1 MRTLSARNII
11 VGIIG
16 GFILFTLLS
25 FSVQAITMSNSSYI
39 VQNGNLNSASGKK
52 SNSSYKLNDTIG
64 QIAPGL
70 YSGTNYKVRA
80 GFQYISSIIRFKF
93 NVSSQNIT
101 FGILG
106 ATSPV
111 SRTNILT
118 ITNGSA
124 GGYNVYGAED
134 HQLLS
139 FPSGL
144 SIPNTTCD
152 AGDCT
157 TSNGTAWTSTLTYGF
172 GYRCDNLSG
181 TDCASGFSNI
191 NNYEQFADT
200 SAKQSPVAVM
210 TGTNAGRNIQTQ
222 ITYKVNISASQA
234 SGQYINQINYVAVPT
249 F

>member
-1 MRTLSARNII
+1 MIILSARRILF
-11 VGIIG
+11 GLIG
-16 GFILFTLLS
+16 GGIVFSLLS
-25 FSVQAITMSNSSYI
+25 FSVQAITMSNAQYI
-39 VQNGNLNSASGKK
+39 IQNGNLNSASGKK
-52 SNSSYKLNDTIG
+52 SNGAYKLNDTVG

-101 FGILG
+101 FGIVDP
-106 ATSPV
+106 TSPIT
-111 SRTNILT
+111 RTNILT
-118 ITNGSA
+118 ISNGSA
-124 GGYNVYGAED
+124 SGYNVYGAED

-139 FPSGL
+139 FPTGI

-152 AGDCT
+152 SGTCT
-157 TSNGTAWTSTLTYGF
+157 TTTASAWTSTLTYGF

-181 TDCASGFSNI
+181 SDCASGFSA
-191 NNYEQFADT
+191 NNYKQFADL
-200 SAKQSPVAVM
+200 SAKQSAAAVM
-210 TGTNAGRNIQTQ
+210 SGTNVGRNIQAQ